1 VREPAPTASSSPI
14 DSNPVSQNGIV
25 GRFEGAD
32 KSLRGRIAIAT
43 IRYPKTHEC
52 QQHNSAMDLREN
64 GFRFL
69 QDRFAPIKTRA
80 LFGPQQQGAM
90 AVKNPSIYLKM
101 KVLGAIDIAPGR
113 TRDQRVRSVAEMTFL
128 DEEGNQYR
136 FTWRTIQTWY
146 YRYKNYGITGMDA
159 SPRADK
165 GKPRKITPEE
175 VLEAINQ
182 ALPHFRQK
190 EPDKNKNHTWPPNKT
205 AIYRFC
211 IEKGLL
217 QANQIARNT
226 FSRMVEKY
234 ELLKPDPSESNKRR
248 LAFSMQ
254 YANQLWQADTMFGP
268 HIGGKQ
274 TKLIAF
280 IDDASRVLC
289 HGEFFLDENTDTMIR
304 ALRSAFYK
312 RGLPEQLLVDNGSIY
327 CSQEITLICARV
339 GCILRHTAVRDA
351 SAKGKI
357 ERFFRRVRD
366 QFLIRNLDLSSLQSL
381 NRQFTDWVEQDYNA
395 TIHSTLGMKPIDRFG
410 VDLSRIRFLS
420 PSQDTDE
427 LFYVEDTRT
436 VKKDN
441 TFSFQGDRYE
451 SPIDMRG
458 REIVVRY
465 ERHRKGLPIV
475 YDNGRRLGQARL
487 LDAVANGLARR
498 SDSYSHNS

>member
-1 VREPAPTASSSPI
+1 MKR
-14 DSNPVSQNGIV
+14 
-25 GRFEGAD
+25 
-32 KSLRGRIAIAT
+32 
-43 IRYPKTHEC
+43 
-52 QQHNSAMDLREN
+52 
-64 GFRFL
+64 
-69 QDRFAPIKTRA
+69 
-80 LFGPQQQGAM
+80 
-90 AVKNPSIYLKM
+90 PSIYLKM
-101 KVLGAIDIAPGR
+101 KVLGAIDVVPGK
-113 TRDQRVRSVAEMTFL
+113 TRDERIHNVAAMTFL

-146 YRYKNYGITGMDA
+146 YRYKNHGVTAMDN

-165 GKPRKITPEE
+165 RKPRKVTPEE

-190 EPDKNKNHTWPPNKT
+190 SKGSSAKPNKT

-211 IEKGLL
+211 IENGILH
-217 QANQIARNT
+217 ASQIARNT
-226 FSRMVEKY
+226 FSRIVNQY
-234 ELLKPDPSESNKRR
+234 EMLKSDPGENKRR

-268 HIGGKQ
+268 QVGGKQ

-289 HGEFFLDENTDTMIR
+289 HGEFFQDENANSMIR

-327 CSQEITLICARV
+327 CCQEITLICARV
-339 GCILRHTAVRDA
+339 GCLLRHTAVRDA
-351 SAKGKI
+351 AAKGKI
-357 ERFFRRVRD
+357 ERFFRTVRD
-366 QFLIRNLDLSSLQSL
+366 QFLIRNLDLSSMDEL
-381 NRQFTDWVEQDYNA
+381 NRQFTHWVEQDYNA
-395 TIHSTLGMKPIDRFG
+395 TVHSTLGMKPIDRFG

-427 LFYVEDTRT
+427 LFYAEATRT

-441 TFSFQGDRYE
+441 TFSFQGRRYE
-451 SPIDMRG
+451 TPVDLRG
-458 REIVVRY
+458 KQIELRY
-465 ERHRKGLPIV
+465 ERHRKAAVIV
-475 YDNGRRLGQARL
+475 YDKGRRLGQARL

-498 SDSYSHNS
+498 RDSNHS